1 MDKNKN
7 IVPANMQQTLDGSI
21 KSVTSGSKLALLQE
35 SKEKLNKRIEESLN
49 DIAVKENRIKEL
61 EANIANLQMKFR
73 GNQNVR
79 GENYFPIPATYE
91 SEVNKLLSH

>member
-35 SKEKLNKRIEESLN
+35 SKEKLNKRIAETLDDITAKEE
-49 DIAVKENRIKEL
+49 RIKSL
-61 EANIANLQMKFR
+61 EENIANMQIKFR

-79 GENYFPIPATYE
+79 G
-91 SEVNKLLSH
+91 KD